1 LHFELRIVSDSKP
14 DPAQDVR
21 MHGFSRRHT
30 VTQALEWLDARL
42 RPLESEEVPLR
53 DAAGRVLASAVVS
66 DIDVPG
72 FDRATM
78 DGYAVV
84 ADSTEGA
91 TPYNRIPLRV
101 VGDAMPGSPFTRT
114 VGRGEAV
121 RIMTGA
127 PIPSGADSVL
137 PAESVD
143 LSVEPGLPPART
155 PDTIAAI
162 SEVSP
167 QKNVGHRGEDFVRG
181 TTLLEAG
188 RVLRPQDIGVMSSI
202 GLATACLVCR
212 PRVRLVITGNELLPT
227 GSKPRD
233 YQITDAN
240 GPMLA
245 ALAERDGAIVDF
257 PGLIRDDP
265 EAILGAL
272 GVFETQSPEPKA
284 QSPDLI
290 IVSGGSSVGI
300 EDHAP
305 MLLAKHGELAVH
317 GIAMRPSSPTGMGT
331 LGSRLVFLL
340 PGNPVSALCAYDF
353 FAGRAIRVLGGR
365 SKEWPYRTVRGTLT
379 RKISSPIGRL
389 DYARVKIDPSTR
401 LGAGVRVEP
410 LSVAGASVLSSTT
423 RADGFV
429 IVEQD
434 SEGYAA
440 GSDVE
445 VWLYA

>member
-1 LHFELRIVSDSKP
+1 M
-14 DPAQDVR
+14 Q
-21 MHGFSRRHT
+21 GFTRRHT
-30 VTQALEWLDARL
+30 VEQALSWLDAQL
-42 RPLESEEVPLR
+42 RTLDPEEVPLR
-53 DAAGRVLASAVVS
+53 DAAGRVLATAIVS
-66 DIDVPG
+66 DVDVPG

-91 TPYNRIPLRV
+91 TPYNRVPLSV
-101 VGDAMPGSPFTRT
+101 VGDALPGSPFNGTI
-114 VGRGEAV
+114 VRGQAV

-127 PIPSGADSVL
+127 PMPAGSDAVL

-143 LSVEPGLPPART
+143 TDPRRGGSSDPPSDPPSDAT
-155 PDTIAAI
+155 TTISAVA
-162 SEVSP
+162 EVSP
-167 QKNVGHRGEDFVRG
+167 QKNVGHRGEDITRE
-181 TTLLEAG
+181 TRLLDAG
-188 RVLRPQDIGVMSSI
+188 RVLRPQDLGVMSSI
-202 GLATACLVCR
+202 GHATARVVRR
-212 PRVRLVITGNELLPT
+212 PRVRLVITGNELLPA
-227 GSKPRD
+227 GSTPRD
-233 YQITDAN
+233 YLITDAN

-245 ALAERDGAIVDF
+245 ALAERDGGIVEF
-257 PGLIRDDP
+257 PGLVRDEPDAVL
-265 EAILGAL
+265 EAL
-272 GVFETQSPEPKA
+272 GTSDAQGPEPGA
-284 QSPDLI
+284 QGPDVV

-300 EDHAP
+300 EDLAP
-305 MLLAKHGELAVH
+305 MLVAEHGELAVH

-365 SKEWPYRTVRGTLT
+365 TREWPYRAVRGTLT

-389 DYARVKIDPSTR
+389 DYARVKMD
-401 LGAGVRVEP
+401 GGRVEP

-440 GSDVE
+440 GADVD

>member
-1 LHFELRIVSDSKP
+1 MR
-14 DPAQDVR
+14 
-21 MHGFSRRHT
+21 GFSRRYT
-30 VTQALEWLDARL
+30 VQEALSWLDAQL
-42 RPLESEEVPLR
+42 RMLDAETVPLR
-53 DAAGRVLASAVVS
+53 AASGRVLATSIVS
-66 DIDVPG
+66 NVDVPG

-84 ADSTEGA
+84 ADSTAGA
-91 TPYNRIPLRV
+91 TPYNRIPLTV
-101 VGDAMPGSPFTRT
+101 VGDALPGCPFT
-114 VGRGEAV
+114 GAIARGEAV

-127 PIPSGADSVL
+127 PIPAGSDAVL

-143 LSVEPGLPPART
+143 ANDDRRSGGSSDPPG
-155 PDTIAAI
+155 TIAAI

-167 QKNVGHRGEDFVRG
+167 QKNVGHRGEDIVRG
-181 TTLLEAG
+181 TTLLDAG
-188 RVLRPQDIGVMSSI
+188 RVLRPQDVGVMSSI
-202 GLATACLVCR
+202 GVAEVTVVR
-212 PRVRLVITGNELLPT
+212 QPRVRLVITGNELLPA
-227 GSKPRD
+227 GSTPRD
-233 YQITDAN
+233 YQIADSN

-257 PGLIRDDP
+257 PGLVRDEPD
-265 EAILGAL
+265 AVLAAL
-272 GVFETQSPEPKA
+272 GVVKTHSPEPKA
-284 QSPDLI
+284 QSPDVI

-300 EDHAP
+300 EDFAP
-305 MLLAKHGELAVH
+305 TLVATHGTLAIH

-365 SKEWPYRTVRGTLT
+365 SSQWPYRVMRGTLT

-389 DYARVKIDPSTR
+389 DYARVKCE
-401 LGAGVRVEP
+401 GGRVEP
-410 LSVAGASVLSSTT
+410 VSVAGASLLSSTT

-440 GSDVE
+440 GSDVD

>member
-1 LHFELRIVSDSKP
+1 MSDKP
-14 DPAQDVR
+14 HSIHDPR
-21 MHGFSRRHT
+21 MQGFARRHT
-30 VTQALEWLDARL
+30 VKAALAWLDAQL
-42 RPLESEEVPLR
+42 HPLDAEDVPLR
-53 DAAGRVLASAVVS
+53 AAAGRVLACPVVS

-91 TPYNRIPLRV
+91 TAYNRVPLKV
-101 VGDAMPGSPFTRT
+101 IGDALPGSPFARSLS
-114 VGRGEAV
+114 RGEAI

-127 PIPSGADSVL
+127 PIPSGSDAVL
-137 PAESVD
+137 PAEF
-143 LSVEPGLPPART
+143 VESGRGGSSDPPDA
-155 PDTIAAI
+155 PDDIFAI
-162 SEVSP
+162 SSVSP
-167 QKNVGHRGEDFVRG
+167 GKNIGQRGEDIVRG
-181 TTLLEAG
+181 TGLLDTR

-202 GLATACLVCR
+202 GLAHARVFRR

-227 GSKPRD
+227 GTAPHD
-233 YQITDAN
+233 FQITDAN

-257 PGLIRDDP
+257 PGLVRDDAD
-265 EAILGAL
+265 AIRTAL
-272 GVFETQSPEPKA
+272 HADADIV
-284 QSPDLI
+284 
-290 IVSGGSSVGI
+290 IVSGGSSVGV
-300 EDHAP
+300 EDLAP
-305 MLLAKHGELAVH
+305 SLVAAHGELAVH
-317 GIAMRPSSPTGMGT
+317 GIAMRPSSPTGMGRI
-331 LGSRLVFLL
+331 GERLIFLL

-365 SKEWPYRTVRGTLT
+365 PGDWPYRCESSRLG

-389 DYARVKIDPSTR
+389 DYARVRFDN
-401 LGAGVRVEP
+401 GVLEP
-410 LSVAGASVLSSTT
+410 LSVSGASVLSSTT

-429 IVEQD
+429 IVDDD

-440 GSDVE
+440 GSEVT

>member
-1 LHFELRIVSDSKP
+1 LQFALRAVTDSKMRP
-14 DPAQDVR
+14 VEDVR

-30 VTQALEWLDARL
+30 VDEALQWLDAHL
-42 RPLESEEVPLR
+42 RTLDAEDVPLR
-53 DAAGRVLASAVVS
+53 AAAGRVLSTTVVS

-84 ADSTEGA
+84 AEATEGA
-91 TPYNRIPLRV
+91 TPYNRIPLKV
-101 VGDAMPGSPFTRT
+101 IGDALPASPFGGK
-114 VGRGEAV
+114 VSRGEAV

-127 PIPSGADSVL
+127 PMPSGSDAVL
-137 PAESVD
+137 PAESV
-143 LSVEPGLPPART
+143 EATGG
-155 PDTIAAI
+155 IFAI

-167 QKNVGHRGEDFVRG
+167 QKNVGHRGEDIVRG
-181 TTLLEAG
+181 TTLLESG
-188 RVLRPQDIGVMSSI
+188 RVLRPQDVGVMSSI
-202 GLATACLVCR
+202 GLWTARVVRR

-227 GSKPRD
+227 GSTPHD
-233 YQITDAN
+233 YHITDAN

-257 PGLIRDDP
+257 PGLVRDEP
-265 EAILGAL
+265 RALLEAL
-272 GVFETQSPEPKA
+272 GVTAQSPEPRD
-284 QSPDLI
+284 QSPEI
-290 IVSGGSSVGI
+290 IVVSGGSSVGI
-300 EDHAP
+300 EDLAP
-305 MLLAKHGELAVH
+305 MLVAKHGDLAVH

-353 FAGRAIRVLGGR
+353 FAGRAIRALGGR
-365 SKEWPYRTVRGTLT
+365 SKDWPYRQARGTLT

-389 DYARVKIDPSTR
+389 DYARVR
-401 LGAGVRVEP
+401 LNVGQVEP
-410 LSVAGASVLSSTT
+410 LSVAGASLLSSTT

-434 SEGYAA
+434 SEGYPA
-440 GSDVE
+440 GSEVD

>member
-1 LHFELRIVSDSKP
+1 MPWGPLASNSHVTSH
-14 DPAQDVR
+14 DVR
-21 MHGFSRRHT
+21 MQGFTRRHT
-30 VTQALEWLDARL
+30 VQEALSWLDARL

-53 DAAGRVLASAVVS
+53 NAAGRVLASAVVS

-72 FDRATM
+72 FDRSTM

-91 TPYNRIPLRV
+91 TPYNRIPLKV

-114 VGRGEAV
+114 VARDEAV

-127 PIPSGADSVL
+127 PMPSGADSVL

-143 LSVEPGLPPART
+143 SSGE
-155 PDTIAAI
+155 TIAAI

-202 GLATACLVCR
+202 GLATARLVCR

-227 GSKPRD
+227 GSKPHD

-245 ALAERDGAIVDF
+245 ALAERDGALVDF
-257 PGLIRDDP
+257 PGLIRDDGD
-265 EAILGAL
+265 AILAAL
-272 GVFETQSPEPKA
+272 NADAHVV
-284 QSPDLI
+284 

-300 EDHAP
+300 EDLAP

-331 LGSRLVFLL
+331 IGTRLIFLL

-353 FAGRAIRVLGGR
+353 FAGRAIRALGGR
-365 SKEWPYRTVRGTLT
+365 SKEWPYRTVRGTLV

-389 DYARVKIDPSTR
+389 DYARVSFE
-401 LGAGVRVEP
+401 GGRVEP

-429 IVEQD
+429 IVGDD
-434 SEGYAA
+434 SEGFAA
-440 GSDVE
+440 GTDVD

>member
-1 LHFELRIVSDSKP
+1 MTTH
-14 DPAQDVR
+14 DVR
-21 MHGFSRRHT
+21 MQGFTRRHT
-30 VTQALEWLDARL
+30 VEHALSWLDAQL
-42 RPLESEEVPLR
+42 RTLDAEDVPLR
-53 DAAGRVLASAVVS
+53 HAAGRVLATTIVS
-66 DIDVPG
+66 DVDVPG

-84 ADSTEGA
+84 ADSTAGA
-91 TPYNRIPLRV
+91 TPYNRIPLNV
-101 VGDAMPGSPFTRT
+101 IGDALPGAPFSGA
-114 VGRGEAV
+114 VVRGEAV

-127 PIPSGADSVL
+127 PMPAGADAVL

-143 LSVEPGLPPART
+143 TGGG
-155 PDTIAAI
+155 TIAAI
-162 SEVSP
+162 GEVSP
-167 QKNVGHRGEDFVRG
+167 QKNVGHRGEDIVRG
-181 TTLLEAG
+181 TTLLNPG
-188 RVLRPQDIGVMSSI
+188 RVLRPQDLGVMSSV
-202 GLATACLVCR
+202 GHATVRAVRR
-212 PRVRLVITGNELLPT
+212 PRVRLVITGNELLPA
-227 GSKPRD
+227 GSTPHD
-233 YQITDAN
+233 SQISDAN

-257 PGLIRDDP
+257 PGLIRDEP
-265 EAILGAL
+265 PALLEAL
-272 GVFETQSPEPKA
+272 GISETQSPKLRA
-284 QSPDLI
+284 QSPDVI

-300 EDHAP
+300 EDVAP
-305 MLLAKHGELAVH
+305 MLVGKHGELAVH

-353 FAGRAIRVLGGR
+353 FAGRAIRALGGR
-365 SKEWPYRTVRGTLT
+365 PKEWPYRAVRGTLT

-389 DYARVKIDPSTR
+389 DYARVNVHD
-401 LGAGVRVEP
+401 GRVEP
-410 LSVAGASVLSSTT
+410 LSIAGASLLSSTT

-440 GSDVE
+440 GSDVD